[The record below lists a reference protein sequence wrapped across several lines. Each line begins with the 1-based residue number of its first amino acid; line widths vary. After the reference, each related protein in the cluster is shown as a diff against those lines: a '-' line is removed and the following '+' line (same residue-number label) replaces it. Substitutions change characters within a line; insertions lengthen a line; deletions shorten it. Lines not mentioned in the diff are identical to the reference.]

1 MELDKDLKEYYQS
14 IYGDLNTIEFT
25 ADKKNSLYIPLFSN
39 SIDHSLSIHSLDKQE
54 LPVSAYALARPMI
67 ECYLRAMWVKYYLQE
82 SQIEEG
88 CERLHFPT
96 KLGALLLQVDS
107 VAPEDDMFR
116 RFKPTI
122 EPIITNMHDF
132 THGGIQ
138 SIARQYGDNGDLSSP
153 LSREERDEL
162 LQLATLTSSLSYE
175 KLTPFIKSSRSPTS
189 ILHMAS
195 KLLKL

>member
-1 MELDKDLKEYYQS
+1 MELDKNLKEYYQS
-14 IYGDLNTIEFT
+14 IYSDLNTIEFT
-25 ADKKNSLYIPLFSN
+25 ADSKSRIFIPLFSN
-39 SIDHSLSIHSLDKQE
+39 SIDHGLSIHFLDKQE
-54 LPVSAYALARPMI
+54 LPISAYALARPMI
-67 ECYLRAMWVKYYLQE
+67 ECYLRAMWAKFFLKE

-96 KLGALLLQVDS
+96 KLRVLLLQVES
-107 VAPEDDMFR
+107 AVPEDDMYI

-138 SIARQYGDNGDLSSP
+138 SIARQYGDNGDLSNP
-153 LSREERDEL
+153 TNREERDEL
-162 LQLATLTSSLSYE
+162 LKLATLTSALSYE
-175 KLTPFIKSSRSPTS
+175 KLTPFMKSSRPSES
-189 ILHMAS
+189 ILDMPS